1 MHQKAQGE
9 NYIPVSAALGL
20 DQWFHDVGLV
30 RRERGKPCMF
40 GWQEHRARISIRR
53 LVSSL
58 GLHRGVGSKRSNVSS
73 SIFFLWSCGQEV
85 PPLSCSKNLW

>member
-30 RRERGKPCMF
+30 RRERKRETLRVWM
-40 GWQEHRARISIRR
+40 ART
-53 LVSSL
+53 
-58 GLHRGVGSKRSNVSS
+58 
-73 SIFFLWSCGQEV
+73 Q
-85 PPLSCSKNLW
+85 SKNQHQKVG